1 MGVERLRSFAVI
13 AALALVTGCQTPG
26 SGGDARGEMG
36 PEGSDEV
43 AMREGDRIVTGSER
57 LPLDF
62 RTIYF
67 AFDQSEL
74 RPAAKSDLKFN
85 AEVMRQHPKTR
96 LLVEGH
102 CDERGT
108 NEYNL
113 ALGERRAR
121 AAKSYLVD
129 LGVSASR
136 IQTASYGE
144 ERPMVAGHNE
154 QAWAKNRRDE
164 FAHK

>member
-1 MGVERLRSFAVI
+1 MERLRRFAAI
-13 AALALVTGCQTPG
+13 TALALVTGCWTPG
-26 SGGDARGEMG
+26 SGSDARGEMG
-36 PEGSDEV
+36 PEGGDEV
-43 AMREGDRIVTGSER
+43 AMMEGERIVTGSER

-67 AFDQSEL
+67 AFDKSEL

-85 AEVMRQHPKTR
+85 AEVMRQHRSAR

-121 AAKSYLVD
+121 AARSYLVD
-129 LGVSASR
+129 LGVPASR
-136 IQTASYGE
+136 ITTASYGE
-144 ERPMVAGHNE
+144 ERPVVMGHNE

>member
-1 MGVERLRSFAVI
+1 MERLRTFAAI
-13 AALALVTGCQTPG
+13 AALALLAGCQTTG
-26 SGGDARGEMG
+26 SGSTARGEMG
-36 PEGSDEV
+36 PEGGDKA
-43 AMREGDRIVTGSER
+43 AMLEGDGMRTGSER

-67 AFDQSEL
+67 AYDKSEL
-74 RPAAKSDLKFN
+74 RPAAKSDLKYN
-85 AEVMRQHPKTR
+85 AEVMRQHPGAR
-96 LLVEGH
+96 LFVEGH

-129 LGVSASR
+129 LGVPASR
-136 IQTASYGE
+136 VATASYGE
-144 ERPMVAGHNE
+144 ERPVVKGHNE